1 MILKTYLRVFTED
14 LDRSLQLFRE
24 LTGREVDMRFPMP
37 TMSLEVAAIG
47 DICLLGGSPEALA
60 PLRSI
65 QGPLIVKDL
74 DAVKN
79 AITRDG
85 GEIIRA
91 EEISPSGR
99 YLWARHKDGTMV
111 EYVQWNPE
119 LVDLLITNVQQAVG
133 RSL

>member
-1 MILKTYLRVFTED
+1 
-14 LDRSLQLFRE
+14 
-24 LTGREVDMRFPMP
+24 
-37 TMSLEVAAIG
+37 
-47 DICLLGGSPEALA
+47 LLGGSPEALA

-65 QGPLIVKDL
+65 QGPLIVNDL